1 MARSVLI
8 TGCSSGIGLDAART
22 LRDRGWHVFASCRK
36 TEDCERLKAEG
47 FDSPR
52 IDYEDPESIE
62 TAVETVLSVTG
73 GTLDA
78 LFNNGAYG
86 IPGAVE
92 DLPREALTE
101 ILNAN
106 LIGPHHLTTRV
117 IPAMRQQG
125 HGRIVNCTSVM
136 GFTAY
141 PWRGAYVATKYGLE
155 GLTDTLRLELH
166 NAPIHVSLI
175 EPGLITT
182 KFGENSGKNF
192 ERWIDWERSAK
203 VDDYRNDLLKK
214 WDGQNPNAWLEVP
227 ASDVTAKLLHALE
240 HPRPRARYR
249 VTKLA
254 QFAYVMK
261 RLLPTRGSDWLIRKL
276 S

>member
-1 MARSVLI
+1 MTRSILI
-8 TGCSSGIGLDAART
+8 TGCSSGIGLDAANT
-22 LRDRGWHVFASCRK
+22 LRDRGWRVFAACRK
-36 TEDCERLKAEG
+36 AADCARLRDEG
-47 FDSPR
+47 FDSPKL
-52 IDYEDPESIE
+52 DYEAPES
-62 TAVETVLSVTG
+62 VEAAMKEVLDATG

-78 LFNNGAYG
+78 IFNNGAYG

-92 DLPREALTE
+92 DLPRAALSA
-101 ILNAN
+101 ILQAN
-106 LIGPHHLTTRV
+106 LVGPHHLTTLAV
-117 IPAMRQQG
+117 PVMRRQG

-136 GFTAY
+136 GYTAF

-166 NAPIHVSLI
+166 NTPIHVSLI

-192 ERWIDWERSAK
+192 ERWIDWETSAK
-203 VDDYRNDLLKK
+203 VDEYRNDLLKK
-214 WDGQNPNAWLEVP
+214 WQGQNPNARLEVP
-227 ASDVTAKLLHALE
+227 PADVTAKLIHAVE
-240 HPRPRARYR
+240 HPRPKARYR

-254 QFAYVMK
+254 QFAYIAK
-261 RLLPTRGSDWLIRKL
+261 RVLPTRGSDWIIRKV